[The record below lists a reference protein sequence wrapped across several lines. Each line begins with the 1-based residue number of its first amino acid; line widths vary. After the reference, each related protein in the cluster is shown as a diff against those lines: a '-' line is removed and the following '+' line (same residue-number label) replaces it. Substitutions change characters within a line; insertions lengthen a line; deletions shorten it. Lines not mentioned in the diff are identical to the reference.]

1 MKKKVKGFG
10 PFLWICIYLVI
21 IDFAINIIFSYPK
34 DPRNIS
40 PSAIRQFFEY
50 GRSVEGKLA
59 RMTRRSVDDSAPIVS
74 VGWLVGSPNRLV
86 SNNLNSENKPVVTI
100 YGMSHAGLLAED
112 MAKIDNS
119 ISIKDNS
126 LTIRSVGA
134 PGAVP
139 TWSYAAYLY
148 DKDQYY
154 SDVVIL
160 GIMTRGVP
168 LICTTSG
175 ATNHFDAVYPYTYP
189 RFFLSNGALK
199 YELPPFISFKDYIEY
214 FYNPEKWKA
223 YIKWLREY
231 DKFYN
236 PVLFKKKILDNSSIF
251 RMLRRAYAY
260 SMQRNKEAEVYS
272 DTKGF
277 NIESDEVKILQS
289 LVVEFS
295 QIAKQHNSLP
305 IIYIVN
311 NAFMGDRLFR
321 LLEPTLLSNNIPFL
335 SSHDI
340 CPPNDPRYYL
350 PDSHF
355 IPSKNLELANEMIKI
370 IRENL
375 PLKMSKKETFKGYKN
390 GR

>member
-1 MKKKVKGFG
+1 MNKKAKRFA
-10 PFLWICIYLVI
+10 PFLWICTYLVI
-21 IDFAINIIFSYPK
+21 SDIAINIIFSYPK

-50 GRSVEGKLA
+50 GRSIEGKLA
-59 RMTRRSVDDSAPIVS
+59 RMTRKEIDESAPIVS
-74 VGWLVGSPNRLV
+74 AGWLEGFPKKSV
-86 SNNLNSENKPVVTI
+86 SNNLNGENKPVITI
-100 YGMSHAGLLAED
+100 YGMSHADMLAED
-112 MAKIDNS
+112 MEKIDT
-119 ISIKDNS
+119 S
-126 LTIRSVGA
+126 LTVRFKGA
-134 PGAVP
+134 AGAVP
-139 TWSYAAYLY
+139 TWSYAAYSL

-160 GIMTRGVP
+160 AVMTRGVP

-189 RFFLSNGALK
+189 RFFLSNGSLR
-199 YELPPFISFKDYIEY
+199 YVLPPFVSFKDYVEY
-214 FYNPEKWKA
+214 FYNSAKWKV

-236 PVLFKKKILDNSSIF
+236 PVLFKKTILDNSSIF

-260 SMQRNKEAEVYS
+260 SMQRKKEAEVYS
-272 DTKGF
+272 ETTGF
-277 NIESDEVKILQS
+277 NIESDEVKILQA

-295 QIAKQHNSLP
+295 KIAKQHKSIP

-311 NAFMGDRLFR
+311 NVFMGDRLFKI
-321 LLEPTLLSNNIPFL
+321 LEPILLSNNIPFL
-335 SSHDI
+335 STHYI

-370 IRENL
+370 I
-375 PLKMSKKETFKGYKN
+375 KKNITMKASKN
-390 GR
+390 GY

>member
-1 MKKKVKGFG
+1 MKKKTKRFAS
-10 PFLWICIYLVI
+10 FFWICTYLII
-21 IDFAINIIFSYPK
+21 IDFAINIVFSYPK
-34 DPRNIS
+34 DPRNTS
-40 PSAIRQFFEY
+40 PSTIRQFFEY
-50 GRSVEGKLA
+50 GRSIEGKLA
-59 RMTRRSVDDSAPIVS
+59 RMTRKEIDESAPIVS
-74 VGWLVGSPNRLV
+74 AGWLVGSPNRF
-86 SNNLNSENKPVVTI
+86 SSASINSEKRPVVTV
-100 YGMSHAGLLAED
+100 YGMSHALLLAED

-119 ISIKDNS
+119 LAIK
-126 LTIRSVGA
+126 SVGA

-139 TWSYAAYLY
+139 TWSYAAYLF
-148 DKDQYY
+148 DKDQYH

-189 RFFLSNGALK
+189 RFFVNNGTLK
-199 YELPPFISFKDYIEY
+199 YVLPPFISYKDYIEY
-214 FYNPEKWKA
+214 FYNPDKWKG

-236 PVLFKKKILDNSSIF
+236 AVLFRKTILDRSSIF

-260 SMQRNKEAEVYS
+260 SMQRKKEAEVYS

-277 NIESDEVKILQS
+277 NTQSDEVKILRS

-295 QIAKQHNSLP
+295 QIAKRQNSLP
-305 IIYIVN
+305 IVYIVN
-311 NAFMGDRLFR
+311 NVFMGDRLFK
-321 LLEPTLLSNNIPFL
+321 LLEPTLLSHNIPFL

-340 CPPNDPRYYL
+340 CPPNDPRFYM

-370 IRENL
+370 IKEKL
-375 PLKMSKKETFKGYKN
+375 PPKIRMKEPNK
-390 GR
+390 